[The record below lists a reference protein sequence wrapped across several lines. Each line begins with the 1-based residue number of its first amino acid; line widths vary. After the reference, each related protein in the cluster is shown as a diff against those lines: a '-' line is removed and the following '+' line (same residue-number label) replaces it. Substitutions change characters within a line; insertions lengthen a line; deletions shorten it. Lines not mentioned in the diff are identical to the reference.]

1 MVSRFAQ
8 LLLLA
13 LLVIFVPTVLYLR
26 PTSPSRYYEPGSHNW
41 YGAAGSIPTSSGS
54 QSTGVQ
60 SSQGNGPLASDDKGS
75 GEWSWPNHLL
85 EPAKLKAGDYWRSW
99 NQSWK
104 TSSKGSGGDGGGS
117 NDEGQKAAADVKATT
132 STAAAAATNTVVAI
146 QGLPDAT
153 GESAFAAKM
162 GNATAK

>member
-13 LLVIFVPTVLYLR
+13 LLVIFVPTLLYLR

-41 YGAAGSIPTSSGS
+41 YGAAGSVPSSSSSSS
-54 QSTGVQ
+54 QSKGVQ
-60 SSQGNGPLASDDKGS
+60 SSQGKGPLAADDKGS

-104 TSSKGSGGDGGGS
+104 TSSKGSGGGGGG
-117 NDEGQKAAADVKATT
+117 DGKGQKAAADVKAD
-132 STAAAAATNTVVAI
+132 TAAAAATTVAAAV